1 MDKAEFRVK
10 FRELLE
16 EVGSGILATNGIDG
30 SPSLRFVT
38 PVPLDRDFSTIY
50 CLSHPDSYKIKE
62 IEKDPKVSWMFQAG
76 KTRDIYNL
84 KGECQVL
91 DSPRLISEIMEQ
103 LGTRLTTFWKVNADP
118 SEVIVLET
126 VLKTA
131 VVFNAASG
139 EKSIIEF

>member
-1 MDKAEFRVK
+1 V
-10 FRELLE
+10 
-16 EVGSGILATNGIDG
+16 
-30 SPSLRFVT
+30 
-38 PVPLDRDFSTIY
+38 
-50 CLSHPDSYKIKE
+50 
-62 IEKDPKVSWMFQAG
+62 
-76 KTRDIYNL
+76 
-84 KGECQVL
+84 

-103 LGTRLTTFWKVNADP
+103 LGTRLTTFWKVNTDP